1 MKLGEQL
8 ELIITNRLAQDNLTL
23 PLLAPIVAK
32 VNEVVRRSDA
42 SLKEMTELSQMD
54 PVLVALIMRQAAGF
68 GSKTLEQGTAKLG
81 TQRVR
86 GILAEACG
94 RKVMESR
101 DQKTM
106 ETTRSIWEHCRAVGL
121 LAQRVGVLSGVPEPD
136 VCFLAGILHDVGRPV
151 LAVLL
156 LEAEAQI
163 VLRNPKLWIDGD
175 TWVQV
180 VENLH
185 RKIAIELAKKWQFPE
200 EVQSL
205 LVPFTDYDVA
215 NRVSTWNTVHFANS
229 VVKQLG
235 IYPGTVPEQENDAVV
250 MVGRSLMGID
260 DDSLKR
266 VTSDLKVK
274 TQFG

>member
-8 ELIITNRLAQDNLTL
+8 EAIITNRLTQDNLTL
-23 PLLAPIVAK
+23 PLLAPIAAK
-32 VNEVVRRSDA
+32 VNELVRRSDA
-42 SLKEMTELSQMD
+42 SIKEMSEMVQID
-54 PVLVALIMRQAAGF
+54 PVLAALTMRQAAAF
-68 GSKTLEQGTAKLG
+68 GSKTLENAAVKLG
-81 TQRVR
+81 AQRLR
-86 GILAEACG
+86 GVLAEACG

-101 DQKTM
+101 DHKTM

-121 LAQRVGVLSGVPEPD
+121 LAQRVGVLAGVPDPD
-136 VCFLAGILHDVGRPV
+136 VCFVAGILHDVGRPV

-163 VLRNPKLWIDGD
+163 VMRNPKLWIDGE

-200 EVQSL
+200 DVQAL

-215 NRVSTWNTVHFANS
+215 NRVSTWNTVHFANA

-235 IYPGTVPEQENDAVV
+235 IYPGQVPEEENDAVV

-266 VTSDLKVK
+266 VTSDIKAK